1 MKRVQR
7 RYSSNYFDLLKDIL
21 ITFFAVKIPSF
32 YIILKYYNVGIVSYF
47 LNQTESPPFSKQ
59 EKLLEDRLFLVGLVV
74 ESIITLYLW

>member
-21 ITFFAVKIPSF
+21 ITFFAVKIPS

-47 LNQTESPPFSKQ
+47 LNQTESPPFPKQ

-74 ESIITLYLW
+74 ESIITLYL